1 MKTLVKPIK
10 TFMSDQN
17 QDLPNGQIELHQN
30 GSNLIMETTM
40 QPISK
45 KRLQW
50 VSDRLEVLAEMIYEF
65 STRQQSYQYST
76 HMTAVHPQVMTEI
89 RVEQLKL
96 LLERKIL
103 SEMLQKVDE
112 N

>member
-1 MKTLVKPIK
+1 
-10 TFMSDQN
+10 MSDQN
-17 QDLPNGQIELHQN
+17 QDLQNGLTDQPQA
-30 GSNLIMETTM
+30 GSNLTMETTM

-50 VSDRLEVLAEMIYEF
+50 VTERLEVLAEMIHEF
-65 STRQQSYQYST
+65 STRQKSYHYSV

-96 LLERKIL
+96 LLEQKIL
-103 SEMLQKVDE
+103 TEMLQKVAE
-112 N
+112 

>member
-1 MKTLVKPIK
+1 
-10 TFMSDQN
+10 
-17 QDLPNGQIELHQN
+17 
-30 GSNLIMETTM
+30 
-40 QPISK
+40 
-45 KRLQW
+45 
-50 VSDRLEVLAEMIYEF
+50 MIYEF